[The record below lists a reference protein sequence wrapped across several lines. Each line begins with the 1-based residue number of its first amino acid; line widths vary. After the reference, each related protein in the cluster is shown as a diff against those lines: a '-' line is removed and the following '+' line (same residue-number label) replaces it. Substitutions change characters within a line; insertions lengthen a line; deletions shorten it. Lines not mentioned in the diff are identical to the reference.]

1 MLTMCFRQIARLVAA
16 VLLTACGLLT
26 APITIADAQPCPDVE
41 AVFARGT
48 GEPPGVGGIGEPFVD
63 QLRTAISPKSLDV
76 YPVNYE
82 ASSDFGD
89 RIQFAQSVVDGIKDA
104 GNHIEAT
111 AANCPKTRIVLGGY
125 SQGAA
130 VAGFVT
136 SASIPAGIPAEYV
149 AFLPKPMPPEVANH
163 VAAVT
168 LFGKPS
174 NQWLQNYGAP
184 AITIGPLYLPKT
196 DDLCAPGDTICN
208 GDPGGAPSL
217 AHAEYPVNGMTA
229 QAADFAA
236 SHL

>member
-1 MLTMCFRQIARLVAA
+1 MLTMCPRQTARLVAA
-16 VLLTACGLLT
+16 VLLSACGLLS
-26 APITIADAQPCPDVE
+26 APITIAAAQPCSDVE

-48 GEPPGVGGIGEPFVD
+48 GEPVGVGGIGEPFVD
-63 QLRTAISPKSLDV
+63 ELRTALGPKSLDV

-82 ASSDFGD
+82 ASSDFSD

-104 GNHIEAT
+104 TSHIEAT

-136 SASIPAGIPAEYV
+136 SASIPAGVPAEYLS
-149 AFLPKPMPPEVANH
+149 FLPKPMPPEIASH

-174 NQWLQNYGAP
+174 AQWLQNYGAP
-184 AITIGPLYLPKT
+184 TVVIGPLYVPKT
-196 DDLCAPGDTICN
+196 DDLCADGDTICN
-208 GDPGGAPSL
+208 GDPGGLPSF
-217 AHAEYPVNGMTA
+217 AHASYPVNGMTQ

-236 SHL
+236 HHL

>member
-1 MLTMCFRQIARLVAA
+1 MVTMRLRQIGRVLIAALVI
-16 VLLTACGLLT
+16 VGGLFS
-26 APITIADAQPCPDVE
+26 APIAISSAQPCPDVE

-48 GEPPGVGGIGEPFVD
+48 SEPPGVGGIGEPFVD
-63 QLRTAISPKSLDV
+63 ELRTAIGPKSLDV

-82 ASSDFGD
+82 ASSDFSD

-104 GNHIEAT
+104 TSHIEAT
-111 AANCPKTRIVLGGY
+111 AANCPKTRVVLGGY

-136 SASIPAGIPAEYV
+136 SASIPQGVPEEYRS
-149 AFLPKPMPPEVANH
+149 FLPQPMPAEVANH

-174 NQWLQNYGAP
+174 AQWLQNYGAP
-184 AITIGPLYLPKT
+184 VVVIGPLYAPKT
-196 DDLCAPGDTICN
+196 LNLCADGDTICN
-208 GDPGGAPSL
+208 GDAGGLPSF
-217 AHAEYPVNGMTA
+217 AHTTYPANGMTQ